1 MDIEGNWQLV
11 LNDSRGNK
19 TRLMFS
25 SCFARYLID
34 ITIDSRIAGRI
45 INEVLTNLST
55 REQLISFLNNE
66 SGKV

>member
-11 LNDSRGNK
+11 LNESRGNK

-34 ITIDSRIAGRI
+34 ITIDSRIAGRV
-45 INEVLTNLST
+45 INKVVNTLCT
-55 REQLISFLNNE
+55 REQLMSFLNNE
-66 SGKV
+66 ASQV